1 MSIEQIQQGFEKQAS
16 GRVTEEQRLRQACQ
30 EFESLFLAHLLK
42 TMRESNAEEGL
53 FGEGLG
59 GDLYQGLFEAEVA
72 RKMAQAGGMGLAD
85 LLYRSLVQEVR
96 QKAPSGNGAEV
107 DRAQV
112 PQRIARYDGH
122 IREACRRYDVPVHLV
137 YAVIHQESAGDPHA
151 VSSKEAKG
159 LMQLTN
165 QTARHLRVRN
175 VFDPRENIAAGVRY
189 LREMLDRFAGN
200 LELAL
205 AAYNAGPGAVAQ
217 HKGMPPFAET
227 RRFVQ
232 RVLHMAEKY
241 RQQLAAIPKEGKDGV

>member
-1 MSIEQIQQGFEKQAS
+1 MSIEQIHHGFDKQTS
-16 GRVTEEQRLRQACQ
+16 DRVTEEQHLRQACQ

-59 GDLYQGLFEAEVA
+59 GDFYQGLFEAEVA

-96 QKAPSGNGAEV
+96 QKAPSGAGVEG

-112 PQRIARYDGH
+112 RQRIARYDGH
-122 IREACRRYDVPVHLV
+122 IREACRRYGVPVHLV

-151 VSSKEAKG
+151 VSPKEAKG
-159 LMQLTN
+159 LMQLTD

-205 AAYNAGPGAVAQ
+205 AAYNAGPAAVVQ
-217 HKGMPPFAET
+217 HNGVPPFAET

-232 RVLHMAEKY
+232 HVLHMAEKY
-241 RQQLAAIPKEGKDGV
+241 RQQLAAIPKKGKDGV